1 MTSGFSLIP
10 ALLATLAAFLFGF
23 TTVITRR
30 GLNYMDA
37 QTGSMISIGATVV
50 FYLVTAPLW
59 MRAEDW
65 FTIGFWIFVVN
76 GLIHPLFSMYLS
88 FEANRQIGPT
98 ISSTFCATAPFFAML
113 SAVLALGEDVTYI
126 IALGTLFTVTG
137 VIVLSYDRKG
147 VTKIV
152 KSALLLAT
160 GAAVIRGLNHTV
172 GRFGLKLMPNP
183 FMAGFISFFVAFG
196 CALLWYRFSRGYFPK
211 PGGLNRRGMILLSLT
226 GVGVGIAIWC
236 MYGALSYGEVL
247 IVSPIVAAY
256 PMFSLI
262 TSVVFK
268 EESITR
274 RIVAGVLI
282 VICGVAL
289 ISIGSSK

>member
-1 MTSGFSLIP
+1 MVSEISLITVV
-10 ALLATLAAFLFGF
+10 LATLAAFLFGF

-30 GLNYMDA
+30 GLNYLDA
-37 QTGSMISIGATVV
+37 QTGSMVSIGATVL
-50 FYLVTAPLW
+50 FYLLTSPFW

-88 FEANRQIGPT
+88 FEANRRIGPT

-113 SAVLALGEDVTYI
+113 SAVLALGEDLTFM
-126 IALGTLFTVTG
+126 IAMGTLFTVTG
-137 VIVLSYDRKG
+137 VIVLSYDRRG

-160 GAAVIRGLNHTV
+160 GAAAIRGLNHTV

-183 FMAGFISFFVAFG
+183 FMAGFVSFVVAFF
-196 CALLWYRFSRGYFPK
+196 CALVWYRFSKGNLPK
-211 PGGLNRRGMILLSLT
+211 PGQLNRRGIILLSMT

-236 MYGALSYGEVL
+236 MYGALAFGQVL
-247 IVSPIVAAY
+247 VVSPIVAAY
-256 PMFSLI
+256 PMFSLM
-262 TSVVFK
+262 TSVMFK
-268 EESITR
+268 EETVTR

-289 ISIGSSK
+289 ISIGSA